1 MCHLV
6 KNLREKGT
14 TKSLM
19 ILGELL
25 QEILKE
31 ERKNLAGKD
40 SACNVGDLGS
50 VPGLGRSPGEGKG
63 SPLPCSGLENPIA
76 IKVVSS
82 AYLRLLI
89 FFPAILIPVCVSLLH
104 V

>member
-31 ERKNLAGKD
+31 DAFHHFLDYVILFIMKIIHDSKKNDIFTLPLLL
-40 SACNVGDLGS
+40 NLS
-50 VPGLGRSPGEGKG
+50 V
-63 SPLPCSGLENPIA
+63 
-76 IKVVSS
+76 
-82 AYLRLLI
+82 
-89 FFPAILIPVCVSLLH
+89 F
-104 V
+104 